1 MCLWGCIGTQTCW
14 RALWESNR
22 VGMWMRW
29 CADML
34 TGEYGIDSVTL
45 GLGHSASKPKGF
57 VRSLHGLSSMCFYA
71 LNRYAASTTTRL
83 L

>member
-1 MCLWGCIGTQTCW
+1 MHICQV
-14 RALWESNR
+14 NN
-22 VGMWMRW
+22 
-29 CADML
+29 
-34 TGEYGIDSVTL
+34 VTL

-57 VRSLHGLSSMCFYA
+57 VHSIHGLSSTCFYA